1 MRSQAGKKYKQVVAR
16 QVPNLK
22 PSGARVEGV
31 GTMEDVQRIM
41 TEANDAFEEWKNKK
55 VNLAGKTDESFAILT
70 TGPLNGVRTV
80 PPARIQDVREAV
92 EIERQWYAFGW
103 WQESRHCEERINASN
118 AALASLL
125 SRLQTT
131 FEVCCDAATKAKS
144 RTLPFEE
151 ALKDPHEE
159 LLHKMRGVK
168 QVLKEAKQTLM
179 EAKHRAEI
187 ARVKVQDEDLEEKEE
202 AEAEATKAEAE
213 VEANRLRL
221 QKYLR
226 SHRQN
231 LAEVFRLSSLFP
243 ELPDL
248 VKARGP
254 DGVRL
259 VHKSHLTLNVFTDEP
274 EVAALLEVDREY
286 SHYSIIKALSR
297 TPESRHDVD
306 HASFDGQDVALKK
319 FNIKSEESLKTL
331 RTELVGLRQTF
342 SNVSAL
348 VYLPVKP
355 V

>member
-1 MRSQAGKKYKQVVAR
+1 
-16 QVPNLK
+16 
-22 PSGARVEGV
+22 
-31 GTMEDVQRIM
+31 MEDVQRIM

-131 FEVCCDAATKAKS
+131 LELCCDAATKAKS

-259 VHKSHLTLNVFTDEP
+259 VHKSHVFTYEP